1 MRLLQCT
8 KRCPRR
14 NEAFFTIF
22 KDKLLI
28 RVEQKDT
35 KGNKSVSAK
44 YIYVDENGTPILT
57 KDLDKY
63 DTSNP
68 KYLKKKVLPEV
79 KIEETKTRTFPEW
92 FNDEIMLNPDNIRVK
107 NMQKLLSTESGR
119 AIQQAFADGGRDAAL
134 ILTSPYW
141 IPSITSSVI
150 KAPSVLGNAA
160 KSLHYGFKYRPFATT
175 GKLLLEG
182 VGGAYIGNETGKKVN
197 KVSKSL
203 NNKTFGENIEQIS
216 NLPKGTGDLF
226 NPGYYIGGS
235 LGYLT
240 WNKPIKR
247 FTETVMRTTSAPNPI
262 RPALEGFKIIYGE
275 PIKQGAKLI
284 KKRDFSK
291 QNWSKTW
298 QNGKRLR
305 AISKYILT
313 GKRSPDITYN
323 SFNIRG
329 DVYGGLNPYFS
340 KGAYDATFSRNN
352 YTTGDYIDAYLYN
365 KPIEIAGIHKSYDD
379 NFDIFSDYINKTYKD
394 KIDKIPIYETDAE
407 SALFNLNDRVGKRFN
422 GKVYPKS
429 DKRSVQGEI
438 ETGRSGRSVN
448 VAGHLKQFGIT
459 DNNQTVFRQ
468 QDIWKFNYPD
478 YKKRWLYDDPFVE
491 NSKNRF
497 SKGSKKL
504 LLRIGSEIVDDMGT
518 PIITRSPWFI
528 NN

>member
-1 MRLLQCT
+1 M
-8 KRCPRR
+8 
-14 NEAFFTIF
+14 
-22 KDKLLI
+22 
-28 RVEQKDT
+28 
-35 KGNKSVSAK
+35 
-44 YIYVDENGTPILT
+44 
-57 KDLDKY
+57 
-63 DTSNP
+63 
-68 KYLKKKVLPEV
+68 LPEV

-92 FNDEIMLNPDNIRVK
+92 FNDEIMLNKDNIRVK

-141 IPSITSSVI
+141 IPSVTSSVI

-182 VGGAYIGNETGKKVN
+182 VGGAYIGNETGKKVD

-235 LGYLT
+235 LGYLI
-240 WNKPIKR
+240 WNKPLRR
-247 FTETVMRTTSAPNPI
+247 FAETIMRTTSAQNPI
-262 RPALEGFKIIYGE
+262 RPVIDGFSIIYKE
-275 PIKQGAKLI
+275 PIKQGARLI

-298 QNGKRLR
+298 QNGKRAR
-305 AISKYILT
+305 AISTYILT
-313 GKRSPDITYN
+313 GKRFPGITYN
-323 SFNIRG
+323 SFNTRG

-365 KPIEIAGIHKSYDD
+365 KPVEIAGIHKSYDD
-379 NFDIFSDYINKTYKD
+379 SFDIFSDYINKTYKD

-422 GKVYPKS
+422 GKVSPTLIK
-429 DKRSVQGEI
+429 KGVEGEI

-459 DNNQTVFRQ
+459 DDNQTAFRQ

-478 YKKRWLYDDPFVE
+478 YKKRWLYDDPFIG

-497 SKGSKKL
+497 SKGAKKL
-504 LLRIGSEIVDDMGT
+504 LLRTGLEIVDDMGT

-528 NN
+528 NE